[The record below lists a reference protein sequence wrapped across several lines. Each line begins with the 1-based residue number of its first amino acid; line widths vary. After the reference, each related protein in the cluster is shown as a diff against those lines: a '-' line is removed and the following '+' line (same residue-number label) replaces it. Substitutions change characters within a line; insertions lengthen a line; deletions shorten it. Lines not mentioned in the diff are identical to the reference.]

1 VGGLGCN
8 IGLGDGESFAA
19 AARAAVGTAALEMPG
34 WRRDARP
41 WSWAAGSPG
50 TGGVGAGPRAEPRAA
65 APGQAAAAAV
75 PSIALSRA
83 RKEKK
88 QGRIWQ
94 APESP
99 SSGMLRLLPLCLWS
113 SPGRSDP
120 PSLTP
125 RGEMSAG
132 FAGHPAAPSPPG
144 CTVRPKA
151 DERRG
156 AACSRA
162 TSEWLSSVTRDI
174 SPGVTRGGQRQAAE
188 GQSSPKNTH
197 LRASVFV
204 AASLCDTHAGS

>member
-1 VGGLGCN
+1 MLARGRGQR
-8 IGLGDGESFAA
+8 
-19 AARAAVGTAALEMPG
+19 AARGPAG
-34 WRRDARP
+34 WAQGHAQSRVLQPRD
-41 WSWAAGSPG
+41 
-50 TGGVGAGPRAEPRAA
+50 
-65 APGQAAAAAV
+65 
-75 PSIALSRA
+75 
-83 RKEKK
+83 
-88 QGRIWQ
+88 
-94 APESP
+94 
-99 SSGMLRLLPLCLWS
+99 RLLPPQCQASLCHGREKKKSRAGSGRPQSPPPQGCSGFSPRCLCS
-113 SPGRSDP
+113 FPGRSDP

-151 DERRG
+151 DKRRG

-174 SPGVTRGGQRQAAE
+174 SPGVTRGGQQQAAE